1 MRAAI
6 LFLFSILAAPTL
18 AAPTISGTSG
28 ALTHGQNVT
37 VSGSAFG
44 SRPSAAPLR
53 SDDFEAGTVGQNLTG
68 WNITST
74 LPSMLP
80 EYAAVARPG
89 TPGGKSALEAF
100 GSGNYNS
107 GIGVSNHSTKKWY
120 VSGWVKGTT
129 SGSPSRNV
137 KLVSFRGP
145 DLSDPEGRLDQY
157 PNNGSGHIYTADCN
171 GTKTQDSWA
180 IQSNLIIEDGGWHR
194 FEAWIDLGT
203 PNGGNG
209 LYQVWKDTAT
219 WGGVLSGT
227 MITSDCSFSE
237 VHVQHYYATDTG
249 TAPAANYWW
258 DELYIDTSRAR
269 IEIGNASTWAAS
281 NHRELQTTSAWSST
295 GATFKLNRGSF
306 APGSS
311 VYLFVVDDS
320 GAASAG
326 YPVTIAADGG
336 GGTSYTVTPSA
347 GANGSISPNTAQTVS
362 SGGTAGFT
370 VTPSGGYT
378 ASVAGSCPT
387 GSLVGTA
394 YTTGAITANCTVDAT
409 FVDTTAPTT
418 PASLTATAASTTQ
431 INLSWGA
438 SADGAGLVGYNIER
452 CAGATCTNWVEIQS
466 TTGTGTTYNNTGL
479 TPNTTYRYRVRARD
493 AAPNYSGYSNI
504 ASATTTITY
513 TVTGTAD
520 SNGTVSPASQTVNSG
535 ATTTLTVTPNA
546 GYTASASGCGGSLVG
561 TTYTTNAITANC
573 TVSATFA
580 DTTAPSVA
588 ITAPADGSTVAG
600 SIAVSATATDGVGV
614 VGVQFK
620 MDGANL
626 GAEDTSAPHSITW
639 ATTGASDGAHALTAT
654 ARDAASNSATGPT
667 IAVIVDNTPPTVSD
681 PQPNGTLARGATSV
695 TITVTTSETAECRRS
710 STAGFAWASGT
721 AYAATNSTTHTGT
734 VPATPGRN
742 HRIYTLCRDPV
753 GNQSTQAVAAFF
765 VPRKPMH
772 KVW

>member
-409 FVDTTAPTT
+409 FVDTTAP
-418 PASLTATAASTTQ
+418 
-431 INLSWGA
+431 
-438 SADGAGLVGYNIER
+438 
-452 CAGATCTNWVEIQS
+452 
-466 TTGTGTTYNNTGL
+466 
-479 TPNTTYRYRVRARD
+479 
-493 AAPNYSGYSNI
+493 
-504 ASATTTITY
+504 
-513 TVTGTAD
+513 
-520 SNGTVSPASQTVNSG
+520 
-535 ATTTLTVTPNA
+535 
-546 GYTASASGCGGSLVG
+546 
-561 TTYTTNAITANC
+561 
-573 TVSATFA
+573 
-580 DTTAPSVA
+580 SVA